1 MLNKSKL
8 FLNVLCDE
16 LTEEYKISKESFNA
30 NTTLG
35 TGLKEVL
42 NARADL
48 GKYGLTSDDVISYL
62 GENLGYVPQDESNIT
77 NFMINEIIDSGT
89 KEEKQLVLK
98 YIKAKED
105 LSLIEDTLNSRIK
118 SYKDKARD
126 FYSGISNTSN
136 LINKYINT
144 SVEE

>member
-16 LTEEYKISKESFNA
+16 LTEEYNISKESFNA

-62 GENLGYVPQDESNIT
+62 GENLGYIPQDESNIT

-126 FYSGISNTSN
+126 FYNGISNTSN
-136 LINKYINT
+136 LINKYINA